1 MPGEKILKEAREK
14 MEKGMEFFR
23 LEVSRL
29 RTGRAS
35 LALIDGIKVN
45 YYGTLSPLN
54 QVATLSIPEPRL
66 IVIQP
71 WDPKLIQDIEKAI
84 HASGLGLTP
93 TSDGRVIRLPIPP
106 LTEERRKDLVKVVKK
121 MAEDSRVVLR
131 NIRRDHNESLR
142 KIEKDKLISQ
152 DDLRTFQKKLQDIID
167 EEIKKVDE
175 ILAKK
180 EKEILEQ

>member
-71 WDPKLIQDIEKAI
+71 WDPKLIQDIEKGNTCFRAW
-84 HASGLGLTP
+84 A
-93 TSDGRVIRLPIPP
+93 
-106 LTEERRKDLVKVVKK
+106 
-121 MAEDSRVVLR
+121 DSF
-131 NIRRDHNESLR
+131 
-142 KIEKDKLISQ
+142 K
-152 DDLRTFQKKLQDIID
+152 
-167 EEIKKVDE
+167 
-175 ILAKK
+175 
-180 EKEILEQ
+180 